1 MPQIKG
7 IAVPWRF
14 GSKGYPEPAT
24 DIELL
29 GDSIY
34 TILMTLPGE
43 RVYNPTFGCN
53 LKRLLFTNMS
63 RQARVRAS
71 TEARTAIQ
79 SNEGRVIVDDIL
91 IDNNAAANVIV
102 LTVVWRPLGSSGPQQ
117 QRTTLQFDGGG

>member
-14 GSKGYPEPAT
+14 GSGGYPESAT

-43 RVYNPTFGCN
+43 RVYRPTFGCN

-63 RQARVRAS
+63 RQARVRAA
-71 TEARTAIQ
+71 TEARSAINA
-79 SNEGRVIVDDIL
+79 NEERVIVDDIL
-91 IDNNAAANVIV
+91 IESDADANTIA
-102 LTVVWRPLGSSGPQQ
+102 LTVVWRPLGSAGQQ
-117 QRTTLQFDGGG
+117 QRSTLQFPGGG